1 MKILIIDE
9 DPTEFLLTQQ
19 MLSAKFPEADFIEI
33 SDRSKYQ
40 EIMTQSDFDLVITEY
55 KLGWT
60 DGLQLFSEI
69 NRRFPCVP
77 VYMLTAF
84 GNENVAADAIKKGM
98 TDYIVKSNRASL
110 ADAIAEYIRRIADK
124 KGCQTSESDI
134 LYCEKWDLAI
144 SRLTSDYAYSMRI
157 LPGGKPVFEWV
168 TEPFKKFLSEYGP
181 TANASKTRQ
190 RNYELTIHPEDNTI
204 VQSRN
209 EKLLAGDEITS
220 EYRVITKQGDIRY
233 FSDHALPIRDWR
245 IGQVVRIYGAIQD
258 ITWRRN
264 AEDKMRLM
272 QRAIDCSNNGIVITG
287 LADTDHAIIYANDA
301 FLKMTGYS
309 LNELMGKNC
318 RILQRNERDQPGL
331 EHLRKALNDDVDGY
345 AILRNYRKDG
355 SLFWNEVYISPI
367 RDNRGKITHYIG
379 VQNDV
384 TQRCEMQASLTKS
397 EAKLRAIFENVFDA
411 VLIIDEQG
419 VIENANPPA
428 EKLFGY
434 PASIMVGLAIH
445 DMLVD
450 EKNNRADIQLDYLLS
465 DAKTS
470 SVRRKEIYARK
481 RNGAIFPISLGI
493 SEFTVDR
500 RFFIAAI
507 HDLTENKRA
516 EKALRTS
523 EERYRTLFE
532 NSVEAIFVNRG
543 GDRIEQVNQACL
555 KLWKADRPEELLA
568 KHPLKLFHPDYHEL
582 IKARIHHSMAD
593 NAINPFIEEKIVR
606 LDGTFADVLV
616 STVPFTDEKGP
627 MIFFVILDI
636 TEQKRAEA
644 ELKTRKKQYQ
654 DLSNHLELIREEERA
669 RIAREIHD
677 ELGSFLTV
685 LKMDLSWLDK
695 RLSPD
700 SGKYQEKIGVM
711 NRQIEEAIQAVKK
724 IITDLRPSILD
735 HLGLLPAIEW
745 LAENFQQRSD
755 ADCVLTIPKVD
766 LRLDPDRST
775 AVFRIAQEALTNIIQ
790 HAAASRVSI
799 VIEIKDQN
807 MLMTISDNGRGGTL
821 QQSLL
826 NGGFGIRGMQERAR
840 YFAGELTIQ
849 SKPEAGTVIHLTLPI
864 KPTGSKN
871 SHD

>member
-1 MKILIIDE
+1 
-9 DPTEFLLTQQ
+9 
-19 MLSAKFPEADFIEI
+19 
-33 SDRSKYQ
+33 
-40 EIMTQSDFDLVITEY
+40 
-55 KLGWT
+55 
-60 DGLQLFSEI
+60 LFSEI
-69 NRRFPCVP
+69 NRRCPCIP

-84 GNENVAADAIKKGM
+84 GSETVAADAIKKGM
-98 TDYIVKSNRASL
+98 KDYIVKSNRASL
-110 ADAIAEYIRRIADK
+110 ADAITEDLKRIADK
-124 KGCQTSESDI
+124 KRLCQTAEADI

-168 TEPFKKFLSEYGP
+168 TEPFKKFLNEYGP
-181 TANASKTRQ
+181 TTNASKTRQ
-190 RNYELTIHPEDNTI
+190 RNYELTIHPEDHAI
-204 VQSRN
+204 VQNRN
-209 EKLLAGDEITS
+209 EKLLAGDEVTT
-220 EYRVITKQGDIRY
+220 EYRVVTKQGDIRY

-245 IGQVVRIYGAIQD
+245 IGKVVRIYGAIQD

-309 LNELMGKNC
+309 FDELAGQNC
-318 RILQRNERDQPGL
+318 RILQRNEREQPDL
-331 EHLRKALNDDVDGY
+331 ENLRKALNTGLDGY

-355 SLFWNEVYISPI
+355 SLFRNEVYISPI
-367 RDNRGKITHYIG
+367 RDSRGKITHYIG
-379 VQNDV
+379 IQNDV
-384 TQRCEMQASLTKS
+384 TQRHEMQASLTRN

-419 VIENANPPA
+419 RIESANPPA
-428 EKLFGY
+428 EKLFSY
-434 PASIMVGLAIH
+434 PASKMAGLAIR

-465 DAKTS
+465 DTKIA
-470 SVRRKEIYARK
+470 SVCRKEIYARK

-507 HDLTENKRA
+507 HDLTDNKRA

-555 KLWKADRPEELLA
+555 KLWKADRPEELLD

-582 IKARIHHSMAD
+582 IRARIHHSMVD
-593 NAINPFIEEKIVR
+593 KAINPFIEEKIVR

-627 MIFFVILDI
+627 MIFVVVMDI
-636 TEQKRAEA
+636 TERKRAEA
-644 ELKTRKKQYQ
+644 ELQANKKQYQ

-700 SGKYQEKIGVM
+700 NGKYREKIRVM

-745 LAENFQQRSD
+745 LVENFQQRSGI
-755 ADCVLTIPKVD
+755 DCLLTMPKED

-790 HAAASRVSI
+790 HAEASRVSI
-799 VIEIKDQN
+799 IVEADNQN
-807 MLMTISDNGRGGTL
+807 LLMTISDNGRGDAL

-826 NGGFGIRGMQERAR
+826 KDGFGVRGMQERAR

-849 SKPEAGTVIHLTLPI
+849 SNPGEGALIKLTLPI
-864 KPTGSKN
+864 RPTKSEN